1 MKTIIAGSRSE
12 KRYGHLVSAVL
23 TAMNAG
29 IMPISEVVS
38 GCADGV
44 DQMGE
49 TWARCYGVPVKS
61 FEPNYPLY
69 GRRHAPKQRNLQMA
83 VYADA
88 LIAIWDGKSP
98 GTRHMI
104 ATAERMGLK
113 VFVYRTDLEHP

>member
-1 MKTIIAGSRSE
+1 MKTIIAGSRTIT
-12 KRYGHLVSAVL
+12 RICLLAVAV
-23 TAMNAG
+23 TAAKFEMTE
-29 IMPISEVVS
+29 IVS

-44 DQMGE
+44 DQLGE
-49 TWARCYGVPVKS
+49 RWAQMAGLPVRQFPADWKR
-61 FEPNYPLY
+61 Y
-69 GRRHAPKQRNLQMA
+69 GRAAGRQRNLQMA
-83 VYADA
+83 VYAQA

>member
-1 MKTIIAGSRSE
+1 MKTIIAGSRSITQL
-12 KRYGHLVSAVL
+12 HLLGAAIRDSGWFHEI
-23 TAMNAG
+23 T
-29 IMPISEVVS
+29 EVVS

-44 DQMGE
+44 DQLGE
-49 TWARCYGVPVKS
+49 EWAKMPQLPVRQFPADWKRYGKAA
-61 FEPNYPLY
+61 
-69 GRRHAPKQRNLQMA
+69 GRQRNLQMA

-113 VFVYRTDLEHP
+113 VFVYRTDLEN

>member
-1 MKTIIAGSRSE
+1 MKTIIAGSRTETRFNSIFQAIV
-12 KRYGHLVSAVL
+12 KSAWCL
-23 TAMNAG
+23 KIT
-29 IMPISEVVS
+29 EVIS

-49 TWARCYGVPVKS
+49 EWARCYGVPIRQFPADWKR
-61 FEPNYPLY
+61 Y
-69 GRRHAPKQRNLQMA
+69 GKAAGRQRNLQMA
-83 VYADA
+83 VYAQA

-113 VFVYRTDLEHP
+113 VFVYRTDLEN